1 MYFKL
6 SSSWKETNKK
16 PIQHISSIAIQESE
30 YKIYEKNFN
39 FHSVSVE
46 LSPLKYCDLFGP
58 RLRKIRSVKESP
70 EGNNMVS
77 RDLEAHMTENLVVLT
92 QRRDTSED
100 T

>member
-16 PIQHISSIAIQESE
+16 PIQHISSIAIQKSE
-30 YKIYEKNFN
+30 YKIYEKIFN
-39 FHSVSVE
+39 FHSASVE
-46 LSPLKYCDLFGP
+46 LSPLKYPFGP
-58 RLRKIRSVKESP
+58 HLRKIRSVKESP

-92 QRRDTSED
+92 QRRDASQD